1 MVEKIAVLMGGNSA
15 EREVSLVSG
24 EAVNEALIAEGFT
37 TVKIDPAQDLWPQL
51 VRANPDVVFNC
62 LHGVWGED
70 GRVQGVLDLFGKP
83 YTHSGVLSSALAM
96 DKHRAKIVLKAAGIR
111 VPLGKLVDRQLAAQK
126 HVMRRPYVIK
136 PNCEGS
142 SVGVYIIPKGANRPP
157 LDIAMNTA
165 MGEQVLAERFAPG
178 RELTVTVMNG
188 KALCVTEIIAHTEF
202 YDYEAKYAEGGSSH
216 VVPAKIPAFATEI
229 CMEWAEKAHVA
240 LGCRGLTRS
249 DFRYDDEKITNNP
262 ASGTKKMTKRDIVNK
277 IVMLEL
283 NTQPGMTPKSLA
295 PEQADATGMNFR
307 QLCRWIVEDATWP
320 R

>member
-1 MVEKIAVLMGGNSA
+1 MSEKIAILMGGLSA
-15 EREVSLVSG
+15 EREVSIMSG
-24 EAVNEALIAEGFT
+24 EAVATALDAEGFNV
-37 TVKIDPAQDLWPQL
+37 VKIDAGKDLWVQL
-51 VRANPDVVFNC
+51 TRANPDIIFNC

-111 VPLGKLVDRQLAAQK
+111 VPSGKLVDRQLAAQK
-126 HVMRRPYVIK
+126 HVLPRPYVIK

-142 SVGVYIIPKGANRPP
+142 SVGVYIIPKTATRPP
-157 LDIAMNTA
+157 LDIAMNEK
-165 MGEQVLAERFAPG
+165 MGTQVLAEKFAPG
-178 RELTVTVMNG
+178 RELTVSVMNG
-188 KALCVTEIIAHTEF
+188 KALCVTEIIAHTDF
-202 YDYEAKYAEGGSSH
+202 YDYEAKYADGGSSH
-216 VVPAKIPAFATEI
+216 VVPAKIPKQVAQI
-229 CMEWAEKAHVA
+229 CMDWAEKAHIA

-249 DFRYDDEKITNNP
+249 DFRYDDKKT
-262 ASGTKKMTKRDIVNK
+262 AKKATKKDIVNK

-283 NTQPGMTPKSLA
+283 NTQPGMTPRSLA
-295 PEQADATGMNFR
+295 PEQAEATGMNFR

>member
-1 MVEKIAVLMGGNSA
+1 MVEKIAILMGGNSA

-24 EAVNEALIAEGFT
+24 EAVNEALSQEGFKT
-37 TVKIDPAQDLWPQL
+37 TKIDPAEDLWPQL
-51 VRANPDVVFNC
+51 TRANPDLIFNC

-83 YTHSGVLSSALAM
+83 YTHSGVLASALAM

-111 VPLGKLVDRQLAAQK
+111 VPFGKLVDRKMVVQK
-126 HVMRRPYVIK
+126 HVLGRPYVIK

-142 SVGVYIIPKGANRPP
+142 SVGVYIIPKGATHPP

-165 MGEQVLAERFAPG
+165 MGQQVLAERFAPG
-178 RELTVTVMNG
+178 RELTVAVMNG

-202 YDYEAKYAEGGSSH
+202 YDYEAKYADGGSSH
-216 VVPAKIPAFATEI
+216 VVPAKIPTHAAEI
-229 CMEWAEKAHVA
+229 CMAWAEKAHTA

-249 DFRYDDEKITNNP
+249 DFRYDDKNI
-262 ASGTKKMTKRDIVNK
+262 SKKSTKKQIVNK

-295 PEQADATGMNFR
+295 PEQAKATGMNFR

>member
-1 MVEKIAVLMGGNSA
+1 MVEKIAILMGGKSA

-24 EAVNEALIAEGFT
+24 DAVTKALNVEGFK
-37 TVKIDPAQDLWPQL
+37 TVQIDAAQDLWPQL
-51 VRANPDVVFNC
+51 VRANPDVIFNC

-111 VPLGKLVDRQLAAQK
+111 VPLGKLVDRQEAAQK
-126 HVMRRPYVIK
+126 HVMQRPYVIK

-142 SVGVYIIPKGANRPP
+142 SVGVYIIPKGASRPP

-165 MGEQVLAERFAPG
+165 MGDFVLAEKFAPG

-216 VVPAKIPAFATEI
+216 VVPAKIPALAAEI
-229 CMEWAEKAHVA
+229 CTEWAVKAHAA

-249 DFRYDDEKITNNP
+249 DFRYDDEKITKN
-262 ASGTKKMTKRDIVNK
+262 STKNDIVNK

-295 PEQADATGMNFR
+295 PEQAAATGMNFR

>member
-1 MVEKIAVLMGGNSA
+1 MVEKIAILMGGLSA
-15 EREVSLVSG
+15 EREVSIVSG
-24 EAVNEALIAEGFT
+24 EAVDAALVAEGFK
-37 TVKIDPAQDLWPQL
+37 TVKIDAGQDLWVQL
-51 VRANPDVVFNC
+51 TRTNPDIIFNC

-111 VPLGKLVDRQLAAQK
+111 VPSGKLVDRQLAAQK
-126 HVMRRPYVIK
+126 HVLPRPYVIK

-142 SVGVYIIPKGANRPP
+142 SVGVYIIPKGASRPP
-157 LDIAMNTA
+157 LDIAMNEK

-178 RELTVTVMNG
+178 RELTVAVMNG
-188 KALCVTEIIAHTEF
+188 KALCVTEIIAHTDF

-216 VVPAKIPAFATEI
+216 VVPAKIPKQAAKT
-229 CMEWAEKAHVA
+229 CMDWAEKAHIA

-249 DFRYDDEKITNNP
+249 DFRYDDEKISKKP
-262 ASGTKKMTKRDIVNK
+262 TKKDIVNK

-295 PEQADATGMNFR
+295 PEQAEATGMNFR

>member
-1 MVEKIAVLMGGNSA
+1 MVEKIAILMGGNSA

-24 EAVNEALIAEGFT
+24 EAVDAALSAEGFKT
-37 TVKIDPAQDLWPQL
+37 IKIDPAQDLWPQL
-51 VRANPDVVFNC
+51 SRANPDMIFNC

-83 YTHSGVLSSALAM
+83 YTHSGVLASALAM
-96 DKHRAKIVLKAAGIR
+96 DKHRAKIILKAAGIR
-111 VPLGKLVDRQLAAQK
+111 VPFGKLVDRQQAVQK
-126 HVMRRPYVIK
+126 HVMRPPYVIK
-136 PNCEGS
+136 PNSEGS
-142 SVGVYIIPKGANRPP
+142 SVGVYIIPKGRSRPP

-178 RELTVTVMNG
+178 RELTVAVMNG

-202 YDYEAKYAEGGSSH
+202 YDYEAKYAQGGSSH
-216 VVPAKIPAFATEI
+216 VVPAKIPALATEI
-229 CMEWAEKAHVA
+229 CMQWAEKAHMA

-249 DFRYDDEKITNNP
+249 DFRYDDEKI
-262 ASGTKKMTKRDIVNK
+262 SKKSTKIDIVNK

-295 PEQADATGMNFR
+295 PEQAEATGMNFR

>member
-1 MVEKIAVLMGGNSA
+1 
-15 EREVSLVSG
+15 
-24 EAVNEALIAEGFT
+24 
-37 TVKIDPAQDLWPQL
+37 
-51 VRANPDVVFNC
+51 
-62 LHGVWGED
+62 
-70 GRVQGVLDLFGKP
+70 
-83 YTHSGVLSSALAM
+83 
-96 DKHRAKIVLKAAGIR
+96 
-111 VPLGKLVDRQLAAQK
+111 LVDRQLAAQK

-165 MGEQVLAERFAPG
+165 MGELVLAEKFAPG

-188 KALCVTEIIAHTEF
+188 KALCVTEIIAHTDF
-202 YDYEAKYAEGGSSH
+202 YNYEAKYAEGGSSH
-216 VVPAKIPAFATEI
+216 VVPAKIPALATEI
-229 CMEWAEKAHVA
+229 CMDWAEKAHVA

-249 DFRYDDEKITNNP
+249 DFRYNDEKITKNP
-262 ASGTKKMTKRDIVNK
+262 ASGVKKMTKNDIVNK

>member
-1 MVEKIAVLMGGNSA
+1 MVEKIAILMGGLSA
-15 EREVSLVSG
+15 EREVSIVSG
-24 EAVNEALIAEGFT
+24 EAVNEALIAEGFK
-37 TVKIDPAQDLWPQL
+37 TVTIDAGQNLWAQLS
-51 VRANPDVVFNC
+51 RANPDIIFNC

-111 VPLGKLVDRQLAAQK
+111 VPSGKLVDRQLAAQK
-126 HVMRRPYVIK
+126 YVLPRPYVIK

-157 LDIAMNTA
+157 LDIAMNEK
-165 MGEQVLAERFAPG
+165 MGDMVLAERYAPG
-178 RELTVTVMNG
+178 RELTVAVMNG
-188 KALCVTEIIAHTEF
+188 KALCVTEIIAHTAF

-216 VVPAKIPAFATEI
+216 VVPAKIPKQATDI
-229 CMEWAEKAHVA
+229 CMDWAEKAHMA

-249 DFRYDDEKITNNP
+249 DFRYDDEKISAKP
-262 ASGTKKMTKRDIVNK
+262 AFGAKKSTKKHIVNK

-295 PEQADATGMNFR
+295 PEQAEATGMNFR

>member
-1 MVEKIAVLMGGNSA
+1 MVETIAILMGGNSA

-24 EAVNEALIAEGFT
+24 EAVNKALIAEGFK

-51 VRANPDVVFNC
+51 SRANPDLIFNC

-83 YTHSGVLSSALAM
+83 YTHSGVFASALAM

-111 VPLGKLVDRQLAAQK
+111 VPFGKLVDRQLAAQK

-157 LDIAMNTA
+157 LDIAMNKA

-202 YDYEAKYAEGGSSH
+202 YNYEAKYAEGGSSH
-216 VVPAKIPAFATEI
+216 VVPAKIPALATEI
-229 CMEWAEKAHVA
+229 CKEWAEKAHVA
-240 LGCRGLTRS
+240 LSCRGLTRS
-249 DFRYDDEKITNNP
+249 DFRYDDEKIN
-262 ASGTKKMTKRDIVNK
+262 KKSTKREIVNK

-295 PEQADATGMNFR
+295 PEQAEATGMNFR

>member
-1 MVEKIAVLMGGNSA
+1 MVEKIAILMGGKSA

-24 EAVNEALIAEGFT
+24 AAVNEALSAEGFK

-51 VRANPDVVFNC
+51 TRANPDVVFNC

-83 YTHSGVLSSALAM
+83 YTHSGVLASALAM

-165 MGEQVLAERFAPG
+165 MGEFVLAERFAPG

-216 VVPAKIPAFATEI
+216 VVPAKIPALATEI
-229 CMEWAEKAHVA
+229 CTQWAEKAHVA

-249 DFRYDDEKITNNP
+249 DFRYDDEKITKK
-262 ASGTKKMTKRDIVNK
+262 STKKDIVNK

>member
-1 MVEKIAVLMGGNSA
+1 MTEKIAILMGGLSA
-15 EREVSLVSG
+15 EREVSIMSG
-24 EAVNEALIAEGFT
+24 EAVDTALTAEGFKT
-37 TVKIDPAQDLWPQL
+37 TKIDAGNELWTQL
-51 VRANPDVVFNC
+51 SRANPDIIFNC

-70 GRVQGVLDLFGKP
+70 GRVQGLLDLFGKP

-111 VPLGKLVDRQLAAQK
+111 VPSGKLVDRQVAAQK
-126 HVMRRPYVIK
+126 HILPRPYVIK

-157 LDIAMNTA
+157 LDIAMNDK
-165 MGEQVLAERFAPG
+165 MGEQVLAEKFAPG
-178 RELTVTVMNG
+178 RELTVAVMNG
-188 KALCVTEIIAHTEF
+188 KALCVTEIIAHTTF

-216 VVPAKIPAFATEI
+216 IVPAKIPNQVAEI
-229 CMEWAEKAHVA
+229 CMDWAEKAHVA

-249 DFRYDDEKITNNP
+249 DFRYDDEKI
-262 ASGTKKMTKRDIVNK
+262 KKNATKRDIVNK

-295 PEQADATGMNFR
+295 PEQAEATGMNFR